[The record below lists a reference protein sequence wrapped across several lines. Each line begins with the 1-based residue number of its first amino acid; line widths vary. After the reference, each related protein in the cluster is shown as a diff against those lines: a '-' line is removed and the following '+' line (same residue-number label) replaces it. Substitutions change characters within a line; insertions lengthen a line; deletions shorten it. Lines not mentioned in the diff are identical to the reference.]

1 MVALWSSG
9 TGKKILMPPLNKNS
23 FCSNV
28 DFSPRRLQH
37 IIMFAMLKIDRVL
50 ASCLPFGKY
59 PIFSVEVVSGIV
71 LASWF
76 VSFFIAGTVTA
87 VFNSSYEPAVVL
99 CIPELPVEF
108 FITIFSIYCAA
119 LLAMVGGYVLVI
131 WHLKKKR
138 AQIR

>member
-1 MVALWSSG
+1 
-9 TGKKILMPPLNKNS
+9 
-23 FCSNV
+23 
-28 DFSPRRLQH
+28 
-37 IIMFAMLKIDRVL
+37 MFAMLKIDRVL

-59 PIFSVEVVSGIV
+59 PIFSVEVVSCIV

-119 LLAMVGGYVLVI
+119 LLAMVVGYVLVI

-138 AQIR
+138 AQIRSASRPMYRKLS